1 MEECLTMT
9 DPVLFEEIVS
19 SDGKVIAIATL
30 NVEKTLN
37 SLSLEMIDMITP
49 QLRTW
54 QDDEEIA
61 VIVFLGAG
69 DRAFCA
75 GGDIQDLYESM
86 EEHPGGPNPFAE
98 AFFEREYLLD
108 YIIHSSS
115 TPIMVWGHG
124 VVMGGGLGIFGGCSH
139 RVCTE
144 RSRIALPEITIG
156 LFPDAGASKFL
167 TQMPLHL
174 AYFMALTGCQI
185 NGNDAK
191 LVGLA
196 DHLISNDRKESVIDT
211 LAEVAWV
218 DDADENFNLLT
229 RCLNS
234 FDSTTEFPA
243 GQLEAHVDA
252 IRALVSG
259 CAEETFLADFD
270 AALDSIAA
278 DDWLSRAIKT
288 FRSGC
293 PATAQIVLEQM
304 NRASQMN
311 LAEMFEMELTIAVQC
326 TRHPDFAEGIRALL
340 IDKDNNPTWK
350 YPELGKVPDSWVAE
364 HFEEPGDLDNPF
376 RQLVDLN

>member
-1 MEECLTMT
+1 MT
-9 DPVLFEEIVS
+9 DPVLFEEIS
-19 SDGKVIAIATL
+19 CAGEKAIAIATL

-49 QLRTW
+49 QLRIW
-54 QDDEEIA
+54 QEDESIA
-61 VIVFLGAG
+61 VIIFQGAG

-86 EEHPGGPNPFAE
+86 TDHPGGPNPFAE

-167 TQMPLHL
+167 TQMPRHL
-174 AYFMALTGCQI
+174 AYFMALTGAQI
-185 NGNDAK
+185 NGNDAM

-196 DHLISNDRKESVIDT
+196 DHLVANDQKTAVIEAMSNIP
-211 LAEVAWV
+211 WV
-218 DDADENFNLLT
+218 DVAEENVVLLT
-229 RCLNS
+229 SCLNS
-234 FDSTTEFPA
+234 FSGSSEFPA
-243 GQLEAHVDA
+243 GQLEAHDDA
-252 IRALVSG
+252 IQSVV
-259 CAEETFLADFD
+259 AECSEEKFLIDFD
-270 AALDSIAA
+270 AALDSIPA
-278 DDWLSRAIKT
+278 DDWLTRAIKT

-293 PATAQIVLEQM
+293 PTTAQIIMEQM
-304 NRASQMN
+304 KKAPKMN

-340 IDKDNNPTWK
+340 IDKDSDPAWK
-350 YPELGKVPDSWVAE
+350 HPELGMVPNSWITE
-364 HFEEPGDLDNPF
+364 HFEGPGDLDNPF
-376 RQLVDLN
+376 RQLV

>member
-1 MEECLTMT
+1 MT
-9 DPVLFEEIVS
+9 EPVLFEEKLS
-19 SDGKVIAIATL
+19 SNGKVIAIATL

-49 QLRTW
+49 QLRAW
-54 QDDEEIA
+54 QDDPQVA

-69 DRAFCA
+69 ERAFCA
-75 GGDIQDLYESM
+75 GGDIQDLYDSM
-86 EEHPGGPNPFAE
+86 EIHPGGPNPFAE

-185 NGNDAK
+185 NGNDAM

-196 DHLISNDRKESVIDT
+196 DHLIGNDKKESVIGALT
-211 LAEVAWV
+211 EEAWV
-218 DDADENFNLLT
+218 DDEDQNAVLLT
-229 RCLNS
+229 RLL
-234 FDSTTEFPA
+234 DSIAGVAEFPA
-243 GQLEAHVDA
+243 GQLEAHVDS
-252 IRALVSG
+252 IQTVVSG
-259 CAEETFLADFD
+259 CSKESFLADFNT
-270 AALDSIAA
+270 ALDSIVA
-278 DDWLSRAIKT
+278 DDWLDRAIKT

-293 PATAQIVLEQM
+293 PTTAQIVLEQLKK
-304 NRASQMN
+304 APQMN
-311 LAEMFEMELTIAVQC
+311 LAEMFQMELTIAIQC

-340 IDKDNNPTWK
+340 IDKDNEPGWK
-350 YPELGKVPDSWVAE
+350 YPELGRVPESWIAE
-364 HFEEPGDLDNPF
+364 HFKEPGDLDNPF
-376 RQLVDLN
+376 RQLV